1 MSPKPSP
8 LFKPTFETNL
18 PDLFL
23 GAGGQATGSWH
34 AAVRLCFAIL
44 PPHTMHAARLG
55 AIWGD
60 ASRLSQPGI
69 ALLLRHR
76 ETVSRDS
83 SSSSSRSG
91 SDDSLNPKSI

>member
-8 LFKPTFETNL
+8 LFKPTFEVNL

-34 AAVRLCFAIL
+34 AAVKVCFAIL
-44 PPHTMHAARLG
+44 SPHAMHAARRG

-60 ASRLSQPGI
+60 TSRLSQPGI

-76 ETVSRDS
+76 ETASRD
-83 SSSSSRSG
+83 SSSRSG
-91 SDDSLNPKSI
+91 SDDSES